1 MRVIEWQEGSLRFLD
16 QTRLPLE
23 EIFVTTDDEYVVA
36 DAIRRLAIRG
46 APLIGVGAAYGF
58 VLAFNKV
65 TEASK
70 LPAAIE
76 RASILLA
83 STRPTAVNLFR
94 ALERMKAEAAASM
107 FLPLHEF
114 KLHLLEEALALHR
127 EDEAMCRAIGEHGAA
142 LLPNAAVV
150 VTHCNT
156 GRLATGGEGTAL
168 AVIAKAW
175 ELHTLKHVYMDET
188 RPLMQGARLTAWEL
202 QRLGIPSTLM
212 TDSTAA
218 FLMQRGLVNAVVVG
232 ADRITLNGD
241 VANKVG
247 TYGLAVLAKHHGIPM
262 IVAAPTSTLD
272 FTLANGSEIPI
283 EQRNEKEVTHIGE
296 TRIAPVGVEVYSPA
310 FDITPGEL
318 ISAIVTEQGVMR
330 YPFRDLI
337 ERLRP
342 GGTRTLQPA

>member
-1 MRVIEWQEGSLRFLD
+1 MRVIEWREGSLRFLD

-36 DAIRRLAIRG
+36 DAIKRLAIRG
-46 APLIGVGAAYGF
+46 APLIGIGAAYGF
-58 VLAFNKV
+58 VLALNKV
-65 TEASK
+65 TDASK
-70 LPAAIE
+70 VPAAIE
-76 RASILLA
+76 RASILLS

-94 ALERMKAEAAASM
+94 ALERMKAEAAAFMSA
-107 FLPLHEF
+107 PLLEF
-114 KLHLLEEALALHR
+114 KLHLLEEALAIHR

-175 ELHTLKHVYMDET
+175 ELRTLKHVYMDET

-202 QRLGIPSTLM
+202 KQLGIPSTLM

-272 FTLANGSEIPI
+272 FTLVNGSEIPI
-283 EQRNEKEVTHIGE
+283 EQRNGKEVTHIGE
-296 TRIAPVGVEVYSPA
+296 TRIAPEGVEVYSPA

-318 ISAIVTEQGVMR
+318 ISAIVTEQGVMQ
-330 YPFRDLI
+330 YPFRDPI
-337 ERLRP
+337 KRLRP
-342 GGTRTLQPA
+342 GRSRAL